1 MVCLCVLHIVVKLAK
16 DAPHLISM
24 QGQFKLYLRLHVVHF
39 WLNTVQP
46 RQSSNSASAQ
56 SKRYTRPCL
65 FSILMQMA
73 LPDMLTIARIRFLC
87 PVLQTMGSARAWYR
101 FKARKGAKG
110 DTKGASKVEPYAYW
124 PLDRKM
130 LNRRAGKQAAAKKG
144 LQRVVKAAKSGAVKG
159 HKAKRRRT

>member
-1 MVCLCVLHIVVKLAK
+1 M
-16 DAPHLISM
+16 
-24 QGQFKLYLRLHVVHF
+24 GQDRMLFCDSELRLS
-39 WLNTVQP
+39 T
-46 RQSSNSASAQ
+46 S
-56 SKRYTRPCL
+56 C
-65 FSILMQMA
+65 
-73 LPDMLTIARIRFLC
+73 
-87 PVLQTMGSARAWYR
+87 R

-144 LQRVVKAAKSGAVKG
+144 LERVVKAAKSGAVKG

>member
-1 MVCLCVLHIVVKLAK
+1 MLFSALEFCDELATAHRLLCITLAK
-16 DAPHLISM
+16 QEVTS
-24 QGQFKLYLRLHVVHF
+24 
-39 WLNTVQP
+39 W
-46 RQSSNSASAQ
+46 
-56 SKRYTRPCL
+56 C
-65 FSILMQMA
+65 
-73 LPDMLTIARIRFLC
+73 
-87 PVLQTMGSARAWYR
+87 R

-144 LQRVVKAAKSGAVKG
+144 LERVVKAAKTGAVKG

>member
-1 MVCLCVLHIVVKLAK
+1 MVLAK
-16 DAPHLISM
+16 QLRGASAVGSM
-24 QGQFKLYLRLHVVHF
+24 VRLFPYDRRSKLLRAVLAAAAASAYCRWHVFDKMHSGHAVVHCAALYF
-39 WLNTVQP
+39 
-46 RQSSNSASAQ
+46 SNSLSTA
-56 SKRYTRPCL
+56 YVL
-65 FSILMQMA
+65 
-73 LPDMLTIARIRFLC
+73 LC
-87 PVLQTMGSARAWYR
+87 ATLAKQECHICR

-144 LQRVVKAAKSGAVKG
+144 LERVVKAAKTGAVKG

>member
-1 MVCLCVLHIVVKLAK
+1 MCLARCTLVVCFAALCL
-16 DAPHLISM
+16 
-24 QGQFKLYLRLHVVHF
+24 
-39 WLNTVQP
+39 
-46 RQSSNSASAQ
+46 SNSISTAHSLLC
-56 SKRYTRPCL
+56 TTL
-65 FSILMQMA
+65 
-73 LPDMLTIARIRFLC
+73 ARQQFTSWR
-87 PVLQTMGSARAWYR
+87 R

-144 LQRVVKAAKSGAVKG
+144 LERVVKAAKTGAAKG

>member
-1 MVCLCVLHIVVKLAK
+1 MHSGHA
-16 DAPHLISM
+16 
-24 QGQFKLYLRLHVVHF
+24 VVHF
-39 WLNTVQP
+39 AVVDFCDAFATAHRLLHTTLAKQVFTPW
-46 RQSSNSASAQ
+46 
-56 SKRYTRPCL
+56 C
-65 FSILMQMA
+65 
-73 LPDMLTIARIRFLC
+73 
-87 PVLQTMGSARAWYR
+87 R

-144 LQRVVKAAKSGAVKG
+144 LERVVKAAKTGAVKG